1 MKNKLIVALD
11 VDSLKKAKKL
21 VDILYPAVKIF
32 KIGSQLFTKVG
43 PEAVRMVHK
52 KRAKVFLDLK
62 FHDIPN
68 TVFQAV
74 EQACAMGVFMT
85 NVHASGG
92 RVMMQQA
99 AQAKTPSSVILAVT
113 VLTSIDKEELSLVGI
128 KRSPLSQAEKLAV
141 LAQSSGLDGVVCSGN
156 EIKAIRR
163 ACGANFTIVTPGI
176 RISASDTQD
185 QKRIM
190 TPKLAVSYGAD
201 YIVVGRP
208 ITKAKNP
215 LNAAK
220 DILRDIQPEQV
231 KA

>member
-1 MKNKLIVALD
+1 
-11 VDSLKKAKKL
+11 
-21 VDILYPAVKIF
+21 
-32 KIGSQLFTKVG
+32 
-43 PEAVRMVHK
+43 MVHK

-99 AQAKTPSSVILAVT
+99 ARAKTLSSVILAVT

-163 ACGANFTIVTPGI
+163 ACGTNFTIVTPGI

-220 DILRDIQPEQV
+220 DILRDIQPGQM